1 MSTLSISPDPQISST
16 TTPSPTASSAASGL
30 EITRD
35 SSLYHVGT
43 DTVVVTVGPTSGTD
57 QFADAIETF
66 GEATQCA
73 CRVLILDLSNVDRI
87 NSDLLGLLLWAHGRL
102 RMRGAE
108 LVVARPSRATR
119 EVLGRSGLDFVL
131 TISDELPV
139 AAA

>member
-1 MSTLSISPDPQISST
+1 MSTLSISPD
-16 TTPSPTASSAASGL
+16 SAASSL
-30 EITRD
+30 SVSQDNAASDR
-35 SSLYHVGT
+35 SLYHVGS
-43 DTVVVTVGPTSGTD
+43 DTIVVTVGPTGGTD
-57 QFADAIETF
+57 QFASAVETF
-66 GEATQCA
+66 GEATQSA
-73 CRVLILDLSNVDRI
+73 CRSMVLDLSAVDRI

-108 LVVARPSRATR
+108 LVLARPSRATR